1 MRKVIDERLRDP
13 RLRYGSHCCSTLY
26 YTCGVFDTAD
36 WSHRGDYI
44 AKHGVNPDP
53 ASKSGRGVRII
64 GYSITAQ
71 AILTVIVLDH
81 EGTTIGVNA
90 WKANSK
96 DQRRYEGTE
105 TS

>member
-1 MRKVIDERLRDP
+1 M
-13 RLRYGSHCCSTLY
+13 
-26 YTCGVFDTAD
+26 FDTAD

-44 AKHGVNPDP
+44 AKHGVNPVEADETIADPDRVVLNPDP

-90 WKANSK
+90 WKANPK

>member
-1 MRKVIDERLRDP
+1 M
-13 RLRYGSHCCSTLY
+13 
-26 YTCGVFDTAD
+26 FDTAD

-44 AKHGVNPDP
+44 AQHGVNPVEADEAVADPDRVVLKPDP

-71 AILTVIVLDH
+71 AVLTVIVLDH

-90 WKANSK
+90 WQANPK

>member
-1 MRKVIDERLRDP
+1 M
-13 RLRYGSHCCSTLY
+13 Y
-26 YTCGVFDTAD
+26 YNARVFDTAD

-44 AKHGVNPDP
+44 AKHGVQPTEADEAIADPDRVVLNPDP

-71 AILTVIVLDH
+71 AVLPVIVLDE
-81 EGTTIGVNA
+81 EGDTIGVNA
-90 WKANSK
+90 WKANLK
-96 DQRRYEGTE
+96 DRRRYEGTE

>member
-1 MRKVIDERLRDP
+1 M
-13 RLRYGSHCCSTLY
+13 
-26 YTCGVFDTAD
+26 FDRAD

-44 AKHGVNPDP
+44 AKHGVDPVEADEAIADPDRVVLKPDP

-71 AILTVIVLDH
+71 AVLTVIVVDH
-81 EGTTIGVNA
+81 EGTAIGVNA
-90 WKANSK
+90 WQANPK